1 MKKILSIIIVISI
14 VVIYTTIKNKKEV
27 SVEKEI
33 SFEEKM
39 RDIIVDNIDITKYYI
54 YGNHLNI
61 EGKIP
66 EELNEKNTK
75 LVLKSEKKE
84 LEYDVHIL
92 DSTFS
97 TSNLLNE
104 GINLETIKE
113 GKYYIL
119 LKIIQ
124 DENTKYYGCIDQSN
138 MIDNIYYT
146 LSNNNKTNKVEIK
159 SDEYMYLNI
168 KNKKIP
174 KNVYDIVLDAG
185 HGGKDS
191 GAIYNKN
198 KESTFTLDYTLSLKQ
213 KLENYGYK
221 VKVTRDKD
229 ITLNSYGK
237 NSRTST
243 SYETKA
249 KYLFSIH
256 FNENKVKWNGIEFY
270 AAPNINLDFIS
281 SLANDVVNNV
291 GIGYAK
297 NTYYKVKDGIY
308 VRTFNSYD
316 INKMNEDATKKGYT
330 PYEIKENTPYL
341 YMIRETGG
349 FMTKAMI
356 DGREANKG
364 KNEYYQNNIASES
377 YLLELSYM
385 NTNDCINFIVNNK
398 EKYTD
403 VLANSIHHYIET
415 NVKEKNS
422 LN

>member
-27 SVEKEI
+27 SIEKEI

-39 RDIIVDNIDITKYYI
+39 KDVIVDSIDITKYYI

-61 EGKIP
+61 EGIIP
-66 EELNEKNTK
+66 DESNEKNIK
-75 LVLKSEKKE
+75 LVLKSEEKE
-84 LEYDVHIL
+84 LEYDINIQNF
-92 DSTFS
+92 TFT

-104 GINLETIKE
+104 GINLETIKK

-124 DENTKYYGCIDQSN
+124 DENIKYYGCINKSN
-138 MIDNIYYT
+138 MLDNIYYT

-159 SDEYMYLNI
+159 SDEYMYVNI
-168 KNKKIP
+168 KNEKIP

-198 KESTFTLDYTLSLKQ
+198 KEATFTLDYALSLKQ

-221 VKVTRDKD
+221 VKLTRDKD
-229 ITLNSYGK
+229 TTLNSYGK

-256 FNENKVKWNGIEFY
+256 FNKNNVKWNGIEFY

-281 SLANDVVNNV
+281 LLANDVVNNV

-308 VRTFNSYD
+308 VRTFNSSD
-316 INKMNEDATKKGYT
+316 INKMNEEATKKGDI
-330 PYEIKENTPYL
+330 PYEVKDNTPYL

-349 FMTKAMI
+349 FMTKAMV
-356 DGREANKG
+356 DGRETNKS
-364 KNEYYQNNIASES
+364 KNEYYQNNIASEG

-385 NTNDCINFIVNNK
+385 NTNDYINFIINNK

-422 LN
+422 SN